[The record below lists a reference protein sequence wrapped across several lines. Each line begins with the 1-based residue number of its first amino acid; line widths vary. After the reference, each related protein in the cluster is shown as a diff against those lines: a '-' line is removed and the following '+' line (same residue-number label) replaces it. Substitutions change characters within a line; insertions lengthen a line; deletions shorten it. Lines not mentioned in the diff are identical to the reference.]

1 MLWSVV
7 SCWLHPCTGNQ
18 GKLSR
23 SCFLSIRAKYCRK
36 GIASRLPRLPTT
48 RAQELQC
55 CSRSFDGTQLLKA
68 VGQWGQIP
76 RFFASVF
83 RISCEA
89 ILVTMISFSVIVSL
103 CHCAVVER
111 VKPEGFVRL
120 NLELVPFRQ
129 SHHSLACMV

>member
-1 MLWSVV
+1 MRSIVNRLMS
-7 SCWLHPCTGNQ
+7 LHDRWVCFGPWFHVGYIHVLETKANF
-18 GKLSR
+18 R
-23 SCFLSIRAKYCRK
+23 DHVFFLSEPNTVAKALLQDFRDFRRPEPK
-36 GIASRLPRLPTT
+36 
-48 RAQELQC
+48 ELQC

-111 VKPEGFVRL
+111 VNPKVL
-120 NLELVPFRQ
+120 
-129 SHHSLACMV
+129 